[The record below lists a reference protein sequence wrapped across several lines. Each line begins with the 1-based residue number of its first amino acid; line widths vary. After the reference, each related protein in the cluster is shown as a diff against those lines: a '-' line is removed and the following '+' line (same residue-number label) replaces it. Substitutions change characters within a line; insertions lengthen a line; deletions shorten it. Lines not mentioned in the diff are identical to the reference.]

1 MRSRRFGLRLVCV
14 AVLVGTPLGLGC
26 GGGGGGG
33 GGGGSG
39 RGTAVITGNLSSVS
53 TAALSAEKRSWLA
66 WAGEELLGLARRAYA
81 ANTGRGGV
89 TVDIVGPRGSSST
102 DTDSNGRF
110 GIANAPT
117 GDLTVSFARDNCNAS
132 IALNDVTDG
141 STLDIRNVAI
151 NCDKAT
157 VAELDEIFQ
166 AVIENKPAS
175 PNGNLNV
182 CAFGG
187 GGNHIRAVKTRRSDF
202 ENSGGDPLTF
212 MDLQEG
218 DLIEVT
224 GERAGIGANS
234 AVDASNVTLISSGND
249 TGNCAG
255 LAAPTPS
262 PTPEM

>member
-1 MRSRRFGLRLVCV
+1 VQ
-14 AVLVGTPLGLGC
+14 
-26 GGGGGGG
+26 
-33 GGGGSG
+33 
-39 RGTAVITGNLSSVS
+39 
-53 TAALSAEKRSWLA
+53 
-66 WAGEELLGLARRAYA
+66 
-81 ANTGRGGV
+81 
-89 TVDIVGPRGSSST
+89 
-102 DTDSNGRF
+102 
-110 GIANAPT
+110 
-117 GDLTVSFARDNCNAS
+117 SF
-132 IALNDVTDG
+132 
-141 STLDIRNVAI
+141 
-151 NCDKAT
+151 
-157 VAELDEIFQ
+157 
-166 AVIENKPAS
+166 

-202 ENSGGDPLTF
+202 ENSGGDSLTF

-249 TGNCAG
+249 TGKCAG